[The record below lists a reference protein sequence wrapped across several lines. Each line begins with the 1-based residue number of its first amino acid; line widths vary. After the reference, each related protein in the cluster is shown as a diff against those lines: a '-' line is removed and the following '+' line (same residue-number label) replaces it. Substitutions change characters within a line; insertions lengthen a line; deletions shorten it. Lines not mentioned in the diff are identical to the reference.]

1 MKIIFFGEDSFSAL
15 VLNSI
20 IEDDF
25 EVVLIVTP
33 LYENHLFKRLEIIA
47 GKYEIPFLRVKDIH
61 SSEFIEL
68 IKHYNPDIIVTAHFK
83 KLLKKVL
90 IDIPKKGCVNLHPS
104 LLPHYRGMA
113 PQHWPIVNGDKE
125 TGITVHYINE
135 GIDTGNILIQ
145 ETLPILPDTYVYDLQ
160 MQMIP
165 VYKRIMVE
173 ALRKIGNEDALGYI
187 QDNTQGSFYGKLKK
201 QDTEITKQS
210 GAQHAYNLIR
220 AFSRPYHGAYF
231 DNYIIWKAHPA
242 EHAQEAVLMKKY
254 SEPGFYLDE
263 ENNALLRLHDG
274 ILKID
279 NFERI

>member
-1 MKIIFFGEDSFSAL
+1 
-15 VLNSI
+15 
-20 IEDDF
+20 
-25 EVVLIVTP
+25 
-33 LYENHLFKRLEIIA
+33 
-47 GKYEIPFLRVKDIH
+47 
-61 SSEFIEL
+61 
-68 IKHYNPDIIVTAHFK
+68 
-83 KLLKKVL
+83 
-90 IDIPKKGCVNLHPS
+90 
-104 LLPHYRGMA
+104 MA

-125 TGITVHYINE
+125 TGITVHYIDE

-173 ALRKIGNEDALGYI
+173 ALRKIRNEDGAGYS

-201 QDTEITKQS
+201 RDTEIPKQS
-210 GAQHAYNLIR
+210 GVQHAYNLIR
-220 AFSRPYHGAYF
+220 AFSRPYNGAYF
-231 DNYIIWKAHPA
+231 GSYIIWKAHPV
-242 EHAQEAVLMKKY
+242 EHTQEAVLMKKY